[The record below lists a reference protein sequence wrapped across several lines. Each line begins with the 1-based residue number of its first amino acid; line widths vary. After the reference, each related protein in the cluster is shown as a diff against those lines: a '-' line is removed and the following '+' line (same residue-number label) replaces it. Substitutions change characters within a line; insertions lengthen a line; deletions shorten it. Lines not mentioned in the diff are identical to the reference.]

1 MYGAIK
7 KRDATSG
14 VFPQKLWYIIIWFQF
29 QMSQPINYLICRKQR
44 AGWWG
49 NRKINEFILWKKLA
63 PLLFF
68 SIFMLFCLC
77 FFRSKNNI
85 KKDKAGTGT
94 PNGSVK
100 VSQGIAVFTKLHF
113 LILRAYKM
121 YFSPESIFDKLSLIV
136 AKADLTWIKAKME
149 RKRCRFTF
157 ISISEDKVWSLCP
170 EGGEGQ
176 TIIFLPLS
184 SPTAFMQNNYCL
196 MALVHIAQS
205 LCFSPSNTHPEQ
217 QTSRWLKNVGIS

>member
-1 MYGAIK
+1 MRHQEFFH
-7 KRDATSG
+7 KRCDISSNDY
-14 VFPQKLWYIIIWFQF
+14 QLWSIHYF
-29 QMSQPINYLICRKQR
+29 ICRKQR

-63 PLLFF
+63 PSLIF
-68 SIFMLFCLC
+68 SIFMLFCLRF

-85 KKDKAGTGT
+85 KKDKAGRGT

-113 LILRAYKM
+113 LIRRACKM

-136 AKADLTWIKAKME
+136 AKADLTWTKAKME

-157 ISISEDKVWSLCP
+157 ISISEDKAWVGPRGWEGSKYYLSAP
-170 EGGEGQ
+170 EFSQ
-176 TIIFLPLS
+176 SFH
-184 SPTAFMQNNYCL
+184 A
-196 MALVHIAQS
+196 MALVHIAHS

-217 QTSRWLKNVGIS
+217 QTSRGLKNVAIS